1 MPPCHGGDHGFKS
14 RRGRQLDTITKQ
26 YFEGSGNMHF
36 DWFFGSIFG
45 IVVLVFSIAL
55 YFLPTIVAVL
65 RHHRNALAV
74 FLVNLFFGWTGIGWI
89 IALIWSVM
97 R

>member
-1 MPPCHGGDHGFKS
+1 MN
-14 RRGRQLDTITKQ
+14 L
-26 YFEGSGNMHF
+26 

-55 YFLPTIVAVL
+55 YFLPTIIAVL

>member
-1 MPPCHGGDHGFKS
+1 MGV
-14 RRGRQLDTITKQ
+14 
-26 YFEGSGNMHF
+26 F
-36 DWFFGSIFG
+36 DWFFSGAVG
-45 IVVLVFSIAL
+45 IIVFVITLVI
-55 YFLPTIVAVL
+55 YFLPTVIAVL

-74 FLVNLFFGWTGIGWI
+74 FLVNFFFGWTGIGWI